1 MGCKETETE
10 LRDEGL
16 NDTQNFGALFVYILK
31 VVCILWEWIHKRG
44 AGLVRLP
51 EITVGLL
58 AKLALFDIDS
68 RVYFVLF

>member
-1 MGCKETETE
+1 
-10 LRDEGL
+10 
-16 NDTQNFGALFVYILK
+16 
-31 VVCILWEWIHKRG
+31 VVCIQWEWIHKRG

-58 AKLALFDIDS
+58 VKLALFDIDI